1 MDLFSA
7 HVVDTVVLD
16 LKHSILFQRG
26 VVAVAFI
33 DNKSHCAAMS
43 SDSPTPT
50 IEFQQGVQ
58 LTTHDQMSGYVEL
71 SSLYFGD
78 HEVIAINADDE
89 NIFLLGTDASRP
101 RLVDS
106 FLFPVSSLLLFNEGD
121 FYAAGCTDG
130 TIIIYSLAAKHTL
143 AYHRTDS
150 SVEAIA
156 YHNGP

>member
-1 MDLFSA
+1 M
-7 HVVDTVVLD
+7 
-16 LKHSILFQRG
+16 
-26 VVAVAFI
+26 VAVAI
-33 DNKSHCAAMS
+33 TDNKSHCAAMC
-43 SDSPTPT
+43 SDSTIHT

-58 LTTHDQMSGYVEL
+58 LTMHDQMSGYVEL

-78 HEVIAINADDE
+78 HEIIAINADDE
-89 NIFLLGTDASRP
+89 NIFLLDTGAGRS

-106 FLFPVSSLLLFNEGD
+106 FLFPVSSLLLFNEGE

-130 TIIIYSLAAKHTL
+130 TIIIYSLAAKRTL

-156 YHNGP
+156 YYNGPQHGVP